1 MRRLFWLFFI
11 NNNNHLICKCPRQ
24 FIEYSLVD
32 IGYVPYWANG
42 RPIKMLVGNAYTK
55 LGYRVWHSNES
66 EDFVLNCF
74 YHFNLVL
81 GYGFP
86 SGSGVHLAL
95 SGGFGGTARPFMPHR
110 CLFTRPTWARTT
122 PSTLYKNPPL
132 LSLTQ
137 TNTNQSWSSLKTK
150 QNKEMKMGSTTM
162 GGNKRRLSTR
172 GLGGVLKEQRAK
184 LYIIRR
190 CVVMLLCWHEWTST
204 QGYNKDEDLSS
215 FFFLLLLLLPSFLS
229 CFVLCY
235 GGVYI
240 AAADIIGKFIN
251 FCITLA
257 SKF

>member
-1 MRRLFWLFFI
+1 MLDPTDPPNAILGGSNKKFKENQQGKALTMRRLFWLFFI

-32 IGYVPYWANG
+32 IRYVPYWANG

-122 PSTLYKNPPL
+122 PPHP
-132 LSLTQ
+132 
-137 TNTNQSWSSLKTK
+137 
-150 QNKEMKMGSTTM
+150 
-162 GGNKRRLSTR
+162 
-172 GLGGVLKEQRAK
+172 
-184 LYIIRR
+184 
-190 CVVMLLCWHEWTST
+190 
-204 QGYNKDEDLSS
+204 
-215 FFFLLLLLLPSFLS
+215 
-229 CFVLCY
+229 
-235 GGVYI
+235 
-240 AAADIIGKFIN
+240 
-251 FCITLA
+251 
-257 SKF
+257 